1 MNFLQSTFDWFDDG
15 DHWTGAEG
23 IPHLLWQ
30 HVQICLIAV
39 VVAVVIALPIGLFFG
54 HRRTGGFV
62 AVNLANIGR
71 ALPALALLLFAVRQF
86 GVGDPP
92 HWMQTVGIGSI
103 PTFLV
108 LVALAIPPMVTNTY
122 AGVSGVDP
130 EAIDAARGMGMNG
143 GQLLRRVE
151 MPLASPL
158 IMAGIRTSAVAVVA
172 TATLAAIVGWGG
184 LGRYIYD
191 GSRVHDYER
200 LFAGAFLVALLA
212 IAVELSLAL
221 VQHFVV
227 PKGLRASA
235 HTNDGNGSKRV
246 DTNPGIAPGAT
257 APIAAS
263 EPDAPASA

>member
-1 MNFLQSTFDWFDDG
+1 MNFLQSTFDWFDNG

-30 HVQICLIAV
+30 HIEICVIAV
-39 VVAVVIALPIGLFFG
+39 VVAVMIALPIGLFFG
-54 HRRTGGFV
+54 HHRAGGFV
-62 AVNLANIGR
+62 AVNVANVGR

-86 GVGDPP
+86 GIGDPP
-92 HWMQTVGIGSI
+92 QWMQTVGIGSI

-122 AGVSGVDP
+122 AGVSGIDP

-172 TATLAAIVGWGG
+172 TATLAAVVGWGG

-191 GSRVHDYER
+191 GSRIHDYER
-200 LFAGAFLVALLA
+200 LFAGALLVALLA

-227 PKGLRASA
+227 PRGLRVRDHSD
-235 HTNDGNGSKRV
+235 DGTGSGQTR
-246 DTNPGIAPGAT
+246 TNPGIAPGAT
-257 APIAAS
+257 V
-263 EPDAPASA
+263 PAGPVELEARPNA

>member
-1 MNFLQSTFDWFDDG
+1 VNFLQSTLDWFDNG

-30 HVQICLIAV
+30 HIQICVIAV

-54 HRRTGGFV
+54 HRRAGGFV
-62 AVNLANIGR
+62 AVNVANVGR

-86 GVGDPP
+86 GIGDPP
-92 HWMQTVGIGSI
+92 QWMQTVGIGSI

-130 EAIDAARGMGMNG
+130 EAVDAARGMGMSG

-172 TATLAAIVGWGG
+172 TATLAAVVGWGG

-200 LFAGAFLVALLA
+200 LFAGALLVALLA
-212 IAVELSLAL
+212 IAVELLLAV

-227 PKGLRASA
+227 PRGMRVTKY
-235 HTNDGNGSKRV
+235 TKDGNGSKGTGT
-246 DTNPGIAPGAT
+246 DPGIAPGSTVPT
-257 APIAAS
+257 AAV
-263 EPDAPASA
+263 EPEAPARA

>member
-1 MNFLQSTFDWFDDG
+1 VNFLQSTLDWFDNG
-15 DHWTGAEG
+15 DHWTGSEG

-30 HVQICLIAV
+30 HIQICVIAV

-54 HRRTGGFV
+54 HRRAGGFV
-62 AVNLANIGR
+62 AVNLANVGR
-71 ALPALALLLFAVRQF
+71 ALPAFALLLIAVRQF

-92 HWMQTVGIGSI
+92 QWMQTVGIGSI
-103 PTFLV
+103 PTFIV

-130 EAIDAARGMGMNG
+130 EAVDAARGMGMNG
-143 GQLLRRVE
+143 GQVLRRVE

-172 TATLAAIVGWGG
+172 TATLAAVVGWGG

-191 GSRVHDYER
+191 GSRIHDYER
-200 LFAGAFLVALLA
+200 LFAGALLVALLA

-227 PKGLRASA
+227 PRGLRVRAQSD
-235 HTNDGNGSKRV
+235 DGEGPGRTR
-246 DTNPGIAPGAT
+246 TNPGIAPGAGV
-257 APIAAS
+257 PAAAV
-263 EPDAPASA
+263 ELEASANA

>member
-1 MNFLQSTFDWFDDG
+1 MSFLQSTLDWFDNG

-30 HVQICLIAV
+30 HVQICVIAV
-39 VVAVVIALPIGLFFG
+39 VVAVVIAVPIGLFFG
-54 HRRTGGFV
+54 HRRAGGFV
-62 AVNLANIGR
+62 AVNVANIGR

-92 HWMQTVGIGSI
+92 QWMQSVGIGSI

-130 EAIDAARGMGMNG
+130 EAVDAARGMGMSG
-143 GQLLRRVE
+143 GQVLRRVE

-172 TATLAAIVGWGG
+172 TATLAAVVGWGG

-191 GSRVHDYER
+191 GSRVHDNER
-200 LFAGAFLVALLA
+200 LFAGALLVALLA

-227 PKGLRASA
+227 PRGLRASRRSDDA
-235 HTNDGNGSKRV
+235 NGSNRAGS
-246 DTNPGIAPGAT
+246 DPGIAPGAT
-257 APIAAS
+257 VPIGTV
-263 EPDAPASA
+263 EPDAESFA

>member
-1 MNFLQSTFDWFDDG
+1 MNFLQSTLDWFDNG

-30 HVQICLIAV
+30 HIQICVDRGGRRRRASRSRS
-39 VVAVVIALPIGLFFG
+39 ACSSVITARAGSSPI
-54 HRRTGGFV
+54 
-62 AVNLANIGR
+62 NLANIGR

-92 HWMQTVGIGSI
+92 QWMQTVGIGSI

-130 EAIDAARGMGMNG
+130 EAIDAARGMGMSG
-143 GQLLRRVE
+143 GQVLRRVE

-172 TATLAAIVGWGG
+172 TATLAAVVGWGG

-191 GSRVHDYER
+191 GSRVHDNER
-200 LFAGAFLVALLA
+200 LFAGALLVALLA

-227 PKGLRASA
+227 PKGLR
-235 HTNDGNGSKRV
+235 V
-246 DTNPGIAPGAT
+246 
-257 APIAAS
+257 
-263 EPDAPASA
+263 EPAFG

>member
-1 MNFLQSTFDWFDDG
+1 MSFLQSTLDWFDNG

-30 HVQICLIAV
+30 HIQICVIAV

-54 HRRTGGFV
+54 HRRAGGFV
-62 AVNLANIGR
+62 AVNVANVGR

-92 HWMQTVGIGSI
+92 QWMQTVGIGSI

-122 AGVSGVDP
+122 AGVTGVDP
-130 EAIDAARGMGMNG
+130 EAIDAARGMGMSG
-143 GQLLRRVE
+143 SQVLRRVE

-172 TATLAAIVGWGG
+172 TATLAAVVGWGG

-191 GSRVHDYER
+191 GSRVHDNER
-200 LFAGAFLVALLA
+200 LFAGALLVALLA

-221 VQHFVV
+221 VQHLVV
-227 PKGLRASA
+227 PKGLRVSQHSGAK
-235 HTNDGNGSKRV
+235 GSKRSEA
-246 DTNPGIAPGAT
+246 DPGIAPDAAPGAT
-257 APIAAS
+257 AV
-263 EPDAPASA
+263 EPDAPANA

>member
-1 MNFLQSTFDWFDDG
+1 
-15 DHWTGAEG
+15 
-23 IPHLLWQ
+23 
-30 HVQICLIAV
+30 
-39 VVAVVIALPIGLFFG
+39 
-54 HRRTGGFV
+54 
-62 AVNLANIGR
+62 
-71 ALPALALLLFAVRQF
+71 
-86 GVGDPP
+86 
-92 HWMQTVGIGSI
+92 
-103 PTFLV
+103 
-108 LVALAIPPMVTNTY
+108 MVTNTY

-130 EAIDAARGMGMNG
+130 EAIDAARGMGMSG

-200 LFAGAFLVALLA
+200 LFAGALLVALLA

-227 PKGLRASA
+227 PKGLRVAE
-235 HTNDGNGSKRV
+235 HTGAKRV
-246 DTNPGIAPGAT
+246 EAVDDEPGHRAGRTPADAAVKPDGAVT
-257 APIAAS
+257 A
-263 EPDAPASA
+263 

>member
-1 MNFLQSTFDWFDDG
+1 MSFLQSTLDWFDNG

-30 HVQICLIAV
+30 HIQICVIAV
-39 VVAVVIALPIGLFFG
+39 VVAVLIALPIGLFFG

-62 AVNLANIGR
+62 AVNVANVGR

-92 HWMQTVGIGSI
+92 AWMQSVGIGSV

-122 AGVSGVDP
+122 AGVTGIDP
-130 EAIDAARGMGMNG
+130 EAIDAARGMGMSG
-143 GQLLRRVE
+143 GQMLRRVE

-172 TATLAAIVGWGG
+172 TATLAAVVGWGG

-191 GSRVHDYER
+191 GSRVHDNER
-200 LFAGAFLVALLA
+200 LFAGALLVALLA

-227 PKGLRASA
+227 PRGLRASRHSDDA
-235 HTNDGNGSKRV
+235 KGSKRAE
-246 DTNPGIAPGAT
+246 TNPGIAPGAT
-257 APIAAS
+257 EPIGV
-263 EPDAPASA
+263 EPETEAFA

>member
-1 MNFLQSTFDWFDDG
+1 MSFLQSTLDWFDNG
-15 DHWTGAEG
+15 DHWSGPEG

-30 HVQICLIAV
+30 HVQISFIAV
-39 VVAVVIALPIGLFFG
+39 FVAVVIALPIGLFFG
-54 HRRTGGFV
+54 HHRRGGFF
-62 AVNLANIGR
+62 AINLANIGR

-92 HWMQTVGIGSI
+92 QWMQTVGIGSI

-122 AGVSGVDP
+122 AGVSGIDP
-130 EAIDAARGMGMNG
+130 EALDAARGMGMSG

-200 LFAGAFLVALLA
+200 LFAGALLVALLA
-212 IAVELSLAL
+212 IAVELSLAA

-227 PKGLRASA
+227 PRGLRVAERSE
-235 HTNDGNGSKRV
+235 DRDSSKPAP
-246 DTNPGIAPGAT
+246 TSPGIAPGVVAMPPVKPDTTLT
-257 APIAAS
+257 A
-263 EPDAPASA
+263 

>member
-1 MNFLQSTFDWFDDG
+1 MNFLQSTLDWFDNG

-30 HVQICLIAV
+30 HIQICFIAI
-39 VVAVVIALPIGLFFG
+39 VVAVVIALPIGLFFC
-54 HRRTGGFV
+54 HRRAGAFV
-62 AVNLANIGR
+62 AVNLANVGR

-92 HWMQTVGIGSI
+92 QWMQSVGIGSI

-108 LVALAIPPMVTNTY
+108 LVALALPPIVTNTY

-130 EAIDAARGMGMNG
+130 EAVDAARGMGMSG
-143 GQLLRRVE
+143 GQQLRRVE

-172 TATLAAIVGWGG
+172 TATLAAVVGWGG

-191 GSRVHDYER
+191 GSRIHDYER
-200 LFAGAFLVALLA
+200 LFAGALLVALLA

-227 PKGLRASA
+227 PRGLRVSD
-235 HTNDGNGSKRV
+235 HSDDGNGPGHTRM
-246 DTNPGIAPGAT
+246 NPGLAPGAT
-257 APIAAS
+257 VPAGAV
-263 EPDAPASA
+263 EPEARATA